1 MCREPSKAD
10 CLPPLLFTQIIPQA
24 ICTRYGLSVGA
35 MAAPVV
41 RILLVVFFPVA
52 YPISKVLALAAEFVP
67 FVGMNYKLSRILVYW
82 SLVLGGCMTEIGMR
96 QHKSAYLICQTQS
109 LSYHARP
116 VIQITHSHGSAYA
129 LL

>member
-52 YPISKVLALAAEFVP
+52 YPISKVLAPAAEFVP
-67 FVGMNYKLSRILVYW
+67 FVGMNYNSSRILVYW
-82 SLVLGGCMTEIGMR
+82 SLVLGGCVTEIGMR
-96 QHKSAYLICQTQS
+96 QHRRAATQVVGYRS
-109 LSYHARP
+109 IPSWSN
-116 VIQITHSHGSAYA
+116 I
-129 LL
+129 